1 MKVVRAGVLGD
12 GQNGLGFCIDVKRE
26 IKKRFSRAFFVF
38 SYFRFLLSGIL
49 LNLKQNIDLK
59 TIQLRRF

>member
-26 IKKRFSRAFFVF
+26 IKKRFSRAVSVF
-38 SYFRFLLSGIL
+38 PYFRFLLSVIL
-49 LNLKQNIDLK
+49 LNLK
-59 TIQLRRF
+59 